1 MNIYYQAGETNILM
15 HLKPSDRWYLIA
27 DQDAGGSAHLYINVN
42 GVEAPLLYSSDF
54 RCANPDVDDDQ
65 VLELYN
71 AMIHAVFQQLRSGGE
86 YLDLAEIEEDLLPR
100 FMDKWKVE

>member
-1 MNIYYQAGETNILM
+1 MTIYYQAGETNILM
-15 HLKPSDRWYLIA
+15 HLKLTDRWYLIA

-42 GVEAPLLYSSDF
+42 GVEAPLLYSADF

-71 AMIHAVFQQLRSGGE
+71 AMIHAVFQQLRSGVE
-86 YLDLAEIEEDLLPR
+86 HLDLAEIEADLIPAYLE
-100 FMDKWKVE
+100 KWEEG